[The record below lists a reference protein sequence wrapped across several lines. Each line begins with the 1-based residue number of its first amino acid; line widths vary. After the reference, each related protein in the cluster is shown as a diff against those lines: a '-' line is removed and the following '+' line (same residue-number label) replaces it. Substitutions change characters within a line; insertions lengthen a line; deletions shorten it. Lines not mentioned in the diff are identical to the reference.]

1 MNISPLVSIIIPVYN
16 IEKFIAKCLESLVS
30 QTYKNIEIIIVNDGS
45 TDKSPSICRSYAA
58 KDNRIK
64 LINQKNQGLSGAR
77 NTGIQHITGDL
88 VLFVDGDDWL
98 DDNCC
103 EVLVKE
109 QKENNSDLIIFPYVR
124 EYRDKSYK
132 RKLFTKDVLTFS
144 DYEYKE
150 FYRRLV
156 GPVEEELKNPSEIDI
171 YSTVWGKLYKKDL
184 LENKF
189 VDTKKIG
196 TEDLL
201 FNIMNLINARR
212 VKYTSSTYYHYNK
225 TNDISL
231 TKKFNIQS
239 YERKK
244 QLIAEIENFLIRND
258 IDKKYQEALKNRK
271 ILSIFPFIYM
281 ICNSTLNRTEKIKNI
296 TYIVED
302 QINSKEYEKF
312 AGNIKYISNSWK
324 VFYFLL
330 INKKSKPI
338 FILVETVTKLWR
350 IKNEKGSV
358 FNTLFRKV

>member
-109 QKENNSDLIIFPYVR
+109 QKENNSYLIIFPYVR

-244 QLIAEIENFLIRND
+244 QLIA
-258 IDKKYQEALKNRK
+258 
-271 ILSIFPFIYM
+271 
-281 ICNSTLNRTEKIKNI
+281 
-296 TYIVED
+296 
-302 QINSKEYEKF
+302 
-312 AGNIKYISNSWK
+312 
-324 VFYFLL
+324 
-330 INKKSKPI
+330 
-338 FILVETVTKLWR
+338 
-350 IKNEKGSV
+350 
-358 FNTLFRKV
+358 